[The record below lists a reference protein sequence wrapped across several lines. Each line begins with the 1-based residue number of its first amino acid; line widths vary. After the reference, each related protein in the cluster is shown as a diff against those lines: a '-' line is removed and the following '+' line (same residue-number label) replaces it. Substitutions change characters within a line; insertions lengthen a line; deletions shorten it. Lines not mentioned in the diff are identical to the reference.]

1 MGMRACE
8 GERQQGTRVTKE
20 RGREGG
26 RRWEAARHAVGDGV
40 GGGAGRSYS
49 AAADRGG
56 MDVSGEH
63 WVGVE
68 AYSGRLLPESARPV
82 LPICSP
88 GRHSL
93 NTPCSAPTQSPP
105 IRQAPQVERPKQM
118 DSPEVGGPHSPLHQ
132 GAGAFASFPGV
143 LLFPSFVHT
152 STNRRNPVHTSYP
165 SIPLYSSNRSVLPP
179 ASSSPATSRRQ

>member
-1 MGMRACE
+1 MSLSVDLDPDDEDDVSMLGRMVVVMGMRACE

-82 LPICSP
+82 PPLCPP
-88 GRHSL
+88 GRPL
-93 NTPCSAPTQSPP
+93 NPEHPLLRPHAVYAHQASAP
-105 IRQAPQVERPKQM
+105 
-118 DSPEVGGPHSPLHQ
+118 G
-132 GAGAFASFPGV
+132 
-143 LLFPSFVHT
+143 
-152 STNRRNPVHTSYP
+152 
-165 SIPLYSSNRSVLPP
+165 
-179 ASSSPATSRRQ
+179 